1 MEEKYAKESE
11 FSAAKAVC
19 ESKMSEFERRESAI
33 DRQLQELSKIVTE
46 MAVTMKNNID
56 QTKDQENRIRVLEGR
71 RGEWLDKVVYLVL
84 GAVISFIATRAFG
97 G

>member
-1 MEEKYAKESE
+1 MDESYAKESE

-46 MAVTMKNNID
+46 MAVTMKHNLD
-56 QTKDQENRIRVLEGR
+56 QTNDQESRIRALEGR
-71 RGEWLDKVVYLVL
+71 RGEWFDKIVYAVM
-84 GAVISFIATRAFG
+84 GALISFAATRIFG
-97 G
+97 